1 VGIDPAVRPADPNHM
16 SYRIVIPVALAGAV
30 VAAAVALLA
39 LH

>member
-1 VGIDPAVRPADPNHM
+1 MGIDLSARPADPKHM

-30 VAAAVALLA
+30 VAAAAALLA